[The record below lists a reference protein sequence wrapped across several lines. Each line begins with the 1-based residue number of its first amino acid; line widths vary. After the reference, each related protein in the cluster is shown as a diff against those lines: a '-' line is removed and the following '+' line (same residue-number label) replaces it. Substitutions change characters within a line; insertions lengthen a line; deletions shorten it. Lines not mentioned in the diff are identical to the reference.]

1 LQDSLFS
8 ADDNSPANT
17 SPLAFQSRPVDRNS
31 YIGLDELELK
41 YPFLRSS
48 LPKSMIIW
56 GPPGCGKTTL
66 AQVLCN
72 HDDIELFSF
81 SAVLSGVAELKGLF
95 KAAQVAID
103 HQHRIPVIFIDEIHR
118 FNKAQQDA
126 LLPHVESGLFT
137 LIGATTENPRSSVNK
152 ALLSRVQIVELQP
165 IGFEKII
172 QILKTAIEK
181 YSVQFGLEEVEMM
194 AEFSGGDARKAIGNL
209 EMAIG
214 LKESDQFSLPVF
226 KKIILE
232 NSRSYDRNKDR
243 HYDVISAFIKSL
255 RGSDPDAAILWLA
268 VMLDGGEDPVF
279 IARRLVIFAS
289 EDIGNA
295 DINALTMANSALNIT
310 SNIGMP
316 EARITLAQV
325 TSYLASTVKSNAA
338 YNAINAAISYVQSMP
353 TIEVP
358 EHLKNFPAKNHNVQ
372 YQYPHAY
379 EGGFVDQQYCP
390 DNTPQFYKP
399 KEIGVEKNIRNRL
412 GGLWPAKK
420 EYD

>member
-1 LQDSLFS
+1 MQDSLFS
-8 ADDNSPANT
+8 TDDNSSGAT

-31 YIGLDELELK
+31 YIGLDELEQK
-41 YPFLRSS
+41 YPFLQSN

-72 HDDIELFSF
+72 HDEIEFFSF

-103 HQHRIPVIFIDEIHR
+103 HQQRIPVIFIDEIHR

-152 ALLSRVQIVELQP
+152 ALLSRVQIVELQA
-165 IGFEKII
+165 IGFEQTI
-172 QILKTAIEK
+172 QILNTTIEK
-181 YSVQFGLEEVEMM
+181 KSAQFELEEVEMM

-214 LKESDQFSLPVF
+214 LKETGQFSLPVF

-232 NSRSYDRNKDR
+232 NARSYDRNKDR

-255 RGSDPDAAILWLA
+255 RGSDPDAAVLWLA

-358 EHLKNFPAKNHNVQ
+358 EHLKNFPAKSHNVQ

-399 KEIGVEKNIRNRL
+399 KAIGVEKNIRNRL
-412 GGLWPAKK
+412 AELWPTKK
-420 EYD
+420 TYD